1 MRRTIALTALL
12 VCCCGTSAAGD
23 IEITAMYGYRWGGEI
38 DADQSPLFTEDVEI
52 DDGAAYGLALGFRPL
67 GALIIELSALVWSP
81 DLQLRAF
88 LTVGVLGAFTTFST
102 FSLDVVV
109 LYQRGE
115 LVLAAGYVLLS
126 VVLSITALFAAMI
139 LVRHAVG

>member
-1 MRRTIALTALL
+1 MNVILAI
-12 VCCCGTSAAGD
+12 AAGGAVGAVGRHFVN
-23 IEITAMYGYRWGGEI
+23 TA
-38 DADQSPLFTEDVEI
+38 AVHLFGT
-52 DDGAAYGLALGFRPL
+52 GFPWATLAVNVVGSFAM
-67 GALIIELSALVWSP
+67 GLIIELSALVWSP